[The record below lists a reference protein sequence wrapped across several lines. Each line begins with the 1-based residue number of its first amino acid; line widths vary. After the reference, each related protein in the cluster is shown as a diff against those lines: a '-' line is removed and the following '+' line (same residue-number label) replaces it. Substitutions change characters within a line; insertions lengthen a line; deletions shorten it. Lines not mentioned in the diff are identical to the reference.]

1 MNGISNA
8 EIIPDFYYEKLS
20 IQVDSFF
27 TVWKEVYSFG
37 IQKSRFETKLYTL
50 YTLYT

>member
-1 MNGISNA
+1 MNDISNA
-8 EIIPDFYYEKLS
+8 KIIQDFHYGKLS
-20 IQVDSFF
+20 IPVDSFF

-37 IQKSRFETKLYTL
+37 IQKSCSETKLYTL